1 MNEREVIE
9 FLSRSQPLP
18 DDGDL
23 SEELIGQYDDA
34 RKFLIDHPSDEGVRL
49 ILNSFGIGD
58 GWGVYQLVEDA
69 VAAVSPEV
77 AAKHLAEALRSPLEG
92 VKYWSAQ
99 ISANYDDEQL
109 IEPLQSLLHDPSED
123 VRMAALVSIEKYMSD
138 KLKAELQK
146 MLAKETSDEIRA
158 TIKDILVGAT

>member
-1 MNEREVIE
+1 VNEREVIE

>member
-1 MNEREVIE
+1 MNETDVIK
-9 FLSRSQPLP
+9 FLSRNQPLP
-18 DDGDL
+18 DDEDL

-49 ILNSFGIGD
+49 ILNSFGIGN

-69 VAAVSPEV
+69 VAVVSPEV
-77 AAKHLAEALRSPLEG
+77 AAKHLANALRSPLEG

-109 IEPLQSLLHDPSED
+109 IEPLQALLHDLSED
-123 VRMAALVSIEKYMSD
+123 VRMAALISIEKYMSD
-138 KLKAELQK
+138 ELKAMLQK
-146 MLAKETSDEIRA
+146 MLAKETGDEIRA